1 MITILFLMGAGICV
15 FLGAFVETVVIDLYP
30 SMYGWNIAAYVLA
43 GIFALWGIVD
53 LFKTVIHKRRRERI
67 LREYEVIR
75 MHWQKRIPNKLK
87 VFSDV
92 PVTIPHN
99 SAPKSK
105 PAAKKN
111 VNNKNPAGKPAGQRK
126 QGKR

>member
-30 SMYGWNIAAYVLA
+30 SMYGWNIAVYVLA
-43 GIFALWGIVD
+43 GIFALWGIIE
-53 LFKTVIHKRRRERI
+53 LFKAISHKRRRKAARQGDIFLE
-67 LREYEVIR
+67 LTVNT
-75 MHWQKRIPNKLK
+75 QKR
-87 VFSDV
+87 S
-92 PVTIPHN
+92 

-105 PAAKKN
+105 PAANKN
-111 VNNKNPAGKPAGQRK
+111 VNNKKTAGKPAGQRK